1 MSWTLG
7 IDTSSTEL
15 SIGLYKDNKPF
26 VSMTRYS
33 RNSHA
38 EHITK
43 TIIYILESNNITA
56 KDITRLGVATGP
68 GSFTGLRIGI
78 AFMKG
83 FCLTRSIKILPISS
97 LESIACS
104 FNCNNATLM
113 TAMDA
118 RQNRVFCARFKK
130 ENGIVTRLLKDALL
144 SKDDFSALCKKND
157 IIIFDTL
164 GYQKSTVFDEIS
176 KNGHCFSTSEISLQR
191 GLACAGITSLIPNES
206 SSWINS
212 VDVLPNYMQPS
223 YAEMQ
228 RKNG

>member
-15 SIGLYKDNKPF
+15 SIGLYKDNQPF
-26 VSMTRYS
+26 TSLARYS

-43 TIIYILESNNITA
+43 AITYMLESSNILA
-56 KDITRLGVATGP
+56 KDIARLGIATGP

-83 FCLTRSIKILPISS
+83 FSLTRSIKVLPISS
-97 LESIACS
+97 LESIAHS
-104 FNCNNATLM
+104 FNCNNATLV

-130 ENGIVTRLLKDALL
+130 ENGILSRLSEDTLL
-144 SKDDFSALCKKND
+144 SKDDFSQLYEKDD
-157 IIIFDTL
+157 IVLTDTL
-164 GYQKSTVFDEIS
+164 GYQKSTVFDVVSDFE
-176 KNGHCFSTSEISLQR
+176 NHYSTTNQALQR
-191 GLACAGITSLIPNES
+191 GLTCAGMAALASDDNKNWASSL
-206 SSWINS
+206 
-212 VDVLPNYMQPS
+212 DVLPNYMQPS

-228 RKNG
+228 RKK